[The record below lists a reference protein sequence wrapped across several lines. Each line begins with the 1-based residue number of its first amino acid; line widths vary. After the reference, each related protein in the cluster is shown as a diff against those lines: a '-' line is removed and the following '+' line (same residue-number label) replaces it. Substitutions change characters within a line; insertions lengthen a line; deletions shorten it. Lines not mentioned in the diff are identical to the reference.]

1 MARGHFEP
9 QKDKDGCKFERL
21 HGYSLP
27 DVDQAACVP
36 GYTEVLWI
44 QCMWRRQRRRQRVAT
59 Q

>member
-1 MARGHFEP
+1 MTRGHFEP

-27 DVDQAACVP
+27 DVDQAACIP

-44 QCMWRRQRRRQRVAT
+44 QCMW
-59 Q
+59 